1 MRQVNMPRA
10 LLERAVPPPC
20 AVRACCSC
28 CGSRLDKPEG
38 RGFAPFAPFY
48 MPRGALALSSA
59 PALLTCHASPPFRP
73 CLPTPDPCPRCL
85 PPLQRGALEEALS
98 LARLHAPGPH
108 FMRSLEWLLFTT
120 LEMEPAAP
128 KGPPT
133 PSGGGAREGAAGAG
147 GSKAAGAGAGGGGR
161 NSLSGA
167 VLGRTPPGES
177 LLGKGQGRSAA
188 GSGAGSMLVM
198 QPVSGGGAC
207 RQ

>member
-1 MRQVNMPRA
+1 MLCHHPALYVPAAHAVVQGWTSQRGVA
-10 LLERAVPPPC
+10 LLPSHPSTCRAVPWRSHQPQLSSLATPHP
-20 AVRACCSC
+20 
-28 CGSRLDKPEG
+28 LL
-38 RGFAPFAPFY
+38 
-48 MPRGALALSSA
+48 ALA
-59 PALLTCHASPPFRP
+59 PPI
-73 CLPTPDPCPRCL
+73 PDPCPRCL
-85 PPLQRGALEEALS
+85 PPPQRGALEEALS